1 MTCTYINISV
11 TNFTGLESL
20 STYTLDVT
28 PFTFVAQLSSNNL
41 SISDQKGLWN
51 FGDGAISTS
60 LSAKHYYT
68 WPGVYDVTFYG
79 YTSAGNTVQACR
91 TFQVTAVNY
100 VGDFIHSNYLDED
113 KIASYN
119 SGQISDPIE
128 IVRYNSW
135 QSFPSVSAAGYT
147 LNFYASG
154 SKSDYLQLENYVKD
168 PWAHLQS
175 YFFFVQKFENQFGIL
190 SSAVTTADPIYVY
203 ISNNQIV
210 ESSYPYEGSTL
221 AGTSGTVTVHY
232 IDQYPKNLTSE
243 TPIFLYATLDISLFP
258 SRNENPNLNYTKN
271 FSNLPY
277 VNYSSIVTPVKI
289 RYNPAE
295 TLSITA
301 NGIDGEGFK
310 DESFYI
316 NEIKWQNYPISFF
329 IKLKDSQN
337 FTTKQYPL
345 LSSNKT
351 SNYFDLTCD
360 LISLCSQK
368 VIDGVNFYKNN
379 NVKNINRTGGFY
391 AGYLNS
397 PYSVENVALT
407 ASVKIFDPAYFAK
420 DSPYAWLGQGLDS
433 YSISITSNE
442 NIASN
447 IYRYTKFREY
457 DACKETITLQ
467 LTGAQNS
474 PTVFAG
480 ILKNPF
486 AIAVSP
492 SEDDA
497 VWLADSDRDRILKL
511 KNNGEIIFDIDLSN
525 APRIYPDGNIVYQ
538 NFQGPLS
545 GATPSS
551 IALDGQA
558 NCWVTLYTAGSCL
571 RIQRDT
577 GYIDAEAYPR
587 YPDVNFSILNTFSAG
602 PIDSYLGIP
611 IEIFLEYT
619 TPALSGLYANE
630 GTILPTC
637 IETDLDSNIWVT
649 YSNPLKGYL
658 IKFDTN
664 GNFLGAKEY
673 PTLFSPQQLLID
685 RDNNLYMTMMTY
697 LNNNSSVTNRNDF
710 LYKYES
716 NSGNLYQNYPLSGY
730 SSLGSLTV
738 DKDQNIYASYNKED
752 ILKVKTGL
760 DATTFSVGS
769 GTNLTTEYQS
779 INAIACDTENILW
792 IVHNFDRR
800 IYLYPLNS
808 FSVLNTVDVNRIN
821 TDDVDPCNLIAY
833 GDWTGMRWINKY
845 FYNTRTR
852 TITGQSNTFNI
863 YPLSGE
869 YNFAKINED
878 FDAIGSIKS
887 YVLQESLLNK
897 TVLFDQF
904 LGPIVGNKNSDINSL
919 GKRIHEKIANFVS
932 NNSDLDANEL
942 EALQNME
949 SIMSVD
955 LKNYNFPFPPDMQRL
970 VNLLGTKLSYFR
982 GSPNL
987 FDSNYDKK
995 QTISNPNYGKNLGK
1009 QLNWVTS
1016 IVPTSGKVVL
1026 YEKFGQV
1033 YSDGILTN
1041 YGVSQ
1046 NSFLSGSTQ
1055 VVRLSDVNT
1064 SWGWPLV
1071 LGDGVTGGIEVSR
1084 YYDVFE
1090 YTKGS
1095 DNLFY
1100 NNLINWDDAKTT
1112 VSQAISS
1119 YSDWFDTNN
1128 IVDNMIN
1135 YQLSL
1140 GLGLLSSGN

>member
-28 PFTFVAQLSSNNL
+28 PFTFVASLSSNNL

-51 FGDGAISTS
+51 FGDGTISTS
-60 LSAKHYYT
+60 LSTNHSYT
-68 WPGVYDVTFYG
+68 WPGVYNVTFYG

-100 VGDFIHSNYLDED
+100 VGDFIHSNYLNDE

-119 SGQISDPIE
+119 SGQVSDPIE

-135 QSFPSVSAAGYT
+135 QSLPTVSATGYT
-147 LNFYASG
+147 INFYASG

-175 YFFFVQKFENQFGIL
+175 YFFFVEKVGNRFGIL

-203 ISNNQIV
+203 VSNNQIV
-210 ESSYPYEGSTL
+210 ESTYPYEGSTL
-221 AGTSGTVTVHY
+221 AGTSGTTTIYYV
-232 IDQYPKNLTSE
+232 DQYPKNLTSE
-243 TPIFLYATLDISLFP
+243 APIFLYASLDVSLFP
-258 SRNENPNLNYTKN
+258 SRNEIPNLNYTEN
-271 FSNLPY
+271 FSKLPY
-277 VNYSSIVTPVKI
+277 INYSSLVTPVKI
-289 RYNPAE
+289 RYNPAQ
-295 TLSITA
+295 TLSITS
-301 NGIDGEGFK
+301 NGIDGEGYT

-316 NEIKWQNYPISFF
+316 NKIKWQNYPISFF

-337 FTTKQYPL
+337 YTTKQYPL
-345 LSSNKT
+345 LNFNRST
-351 SNYFDLTCD
+351 DYFDLTCD
-360 LISLCSQK
+360 LISVCSQK
-368 VIDGVNFYKNN
+368 VMDGIHFYKNN
-379 NVKNINRTGGFY
+379 NIKNINRTGGFY

-397 PYSVENVALT
+397 PYAIENVALT
-407 ASVKIFDPAYFAK
+407 ASVKIYDPAYFAK

-433 YSISITSNE
+433 YSISITSNAD
-442 NIASN
+442 IASN
-447 IYRYTKFREY
+447 IYRYNKFREY
-457 DACKETITLQ
+457 DACKETISLQ
-467 LTGAQNS
+467 LTGTKSS

-497 VWLADSDRDRILKL
+497 VWFADSDRDRILKL
-511 KNNGEIIFDIDLSN
+511 KKNGEIIFDIDLSN
-525 APRIYPDGNIVYQ
+525 APRIYPDGNVIYQ
-538 NFQGPLS
+538 NFQGSLS

-558 NCWVTLYTAGSCL
+558 NAWVTLYTAGSCL

-577 GYIDAEAYPR
+577 GYIDAEAYPT
-587 YPDVNFSILNTFSAG
+587 YPNVDFSILHSFSG
-602 PIDSYLGIP
+602 EPIDAFSGIT
-611 IEIFLEYT
+611 IESFLNYGFG
-619 TPALSGLYANE
+619 PLSGIYADE
-630 GTILPTC
+630 STILPSC

-658 IKFDTN
+658 IKYDPN

-685 RDNNLYMTMMTY
+685 RDNNLYMTVMTY
-697 LNNNSSVTNRNDF
+697 LNNNSSITNRNDF

-716 NSGNLYQNYPLSGY
+716 NSGNLSENYPLSGY
-730 SSLGSLTV
+730 SGLGPLAV
-738 DKDQNIYASYNKED
+738 DKDQNIYASYNKQD
-752 ILKVKTGL
+752 ILRVKTGT
-760 DATTFSVGS
+760 DTTTFSVGS

-792 IVHNFDRR
+792 VVHNFDRR
-800 IYLYPLNS
+800 VYLYPLNS
-808 FSVLNTVDVNRIN
+808 FTVLNTVDVNRIN
-821 TDDVDPCNLIAY
+821 TDDVDPSNLRAY

-845 FYNTRTR
+845 YYNTRTR
-852 TITGQSNTFNI
+852 TVTGQSNTFNI
-863 YPLSGE
+863 YPVSGG
-869 YNFAKINED
+869 YGLAKINEN
-878 FDAIGSIKS
+878 FDAIGNIKS

-897 TVLFDQF
+897 NVLFDQF
-904 LGPIVGNKNSDINSL
+904 LGPIVGNKNSAINSL
-919 GKRIHEKIANFVS
+919 GKRIYEKIANFVS
-932 NNSDLDANEL
+932 NNADLDANEL
-942 EALQNME
+942 EALQSME
-949 SIMSVD
+949 SLIGVD
-955 LKNYNFPFPPDMQRL
+955 LQNYNFPFPPDMQRL

-1009 QLNWVTS
+1009 QLSWSTS
-1016 IVPTSGKVVL
+1016 TVPTSGKVVL
-1026 YEKFGQV
+1026 YEKFGEV

-1046 NSFLSGSTQ
+1046 NAFLSGSTRI
-1055 VVRLSDVNT
+1055 VHLSDVNT

-1071 LGDGVTGGIEVSR
+1071 LGDDVTGGIEVSR

-1090 YTKGS
+1090 YNEGNN
-1095 DNLFY
+1095 NLFY
-1100 NNLINWDDAKTT
+1100 NNLIDWDSEKTT
-1112 VSQAISS
+1112 VSQTIST

-1128 IVDNMIN
+1128 IADNLIN